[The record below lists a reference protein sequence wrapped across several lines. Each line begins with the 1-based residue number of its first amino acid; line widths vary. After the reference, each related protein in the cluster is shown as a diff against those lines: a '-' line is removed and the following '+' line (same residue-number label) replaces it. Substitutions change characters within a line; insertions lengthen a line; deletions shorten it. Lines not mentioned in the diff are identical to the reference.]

1 MKICV
6 VGTGYVGLVGAAVFA
21 DWGNDVIG
29 VDINEEK
36 VERIK
41 KGEMPIFEPGLSEMV
56 LKNISE

>member
-6 VGTGYVGLVGAAVFA
+6 VGTGYVGLVGAAIFA

-36 VERIK
+36 IERIK
-41 KGEMPIFEPGLSEMV
+41 KGRVIDGNKLF
-56 LKNISE
+56 